1 MRHSVA
7 AALAG
12 VCALALATPIALLG
26 RAVLAT
32 PAEVARQSRD
42 WPSGARVVRGNGLA
56 DRAARSLLGVDS
68 PGRLPE
74 IARAY
79 RRAAAAPAVSDTSA
93 TALRLAEL
101 AQHLGS
107 AAARSQAHVL
117 AGAVFALPAGNGGLA
132 FAAVRRLGGA
142 ASLSQAAQEF
152 RAAIAAD
159 GRNEAAKYDLELLL
173 KDAARSRATQH
184 HHGKATRR
192 HGSRRQRARPRKRN
206 TGRPTPKRRQGGAV
220 YSNGTGY

>member
-173 KDAARSRATQH
+173 KDEARSQAKEHRHRKPSKQESRKRQHTPSRKHNKQRAPA
-184 HHGKATRR
+184 KRR
-192 HGSRRQRARPRKRN
+192 H
-206 TGRPTPKRRQGGAV
+206 QGGL
-220 YSNGTGY
+220 YSNGSGY